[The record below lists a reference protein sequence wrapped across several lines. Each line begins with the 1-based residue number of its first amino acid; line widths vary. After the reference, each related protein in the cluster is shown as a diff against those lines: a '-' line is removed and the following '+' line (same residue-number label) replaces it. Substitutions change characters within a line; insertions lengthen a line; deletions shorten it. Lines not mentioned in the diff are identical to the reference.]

1 MKAFGVEITEE
12 EMAALL
18 KYFDTSK
25 CGKISLN
32 EMLHAMRSNS
42 LNAKREAA
50 IEAAYNKFDKCGN

>member
-25 CGKISLN
+25 SGKISLN
-32 EMLHAMRSNS
+32 EMLHAMRSSS
-42 LNAKREAA
+42 LNARREAI
-50 IEAAYNKFDKCGN
+50 IEAAYNKLDRNGN